1 MTKLA
6 IAIATLMLLSIG
18 TAIADMAAG
27 VFHCSNTESELIWR
41 GASPEHLLLE
51 GSRCGSSSSGLACPT
66 TPNQLL
72 TLLERRGC
80 RAARSG
86 TVVEFV
92 CTGNENRVKNR
103 IDELCEA
110 VFP

>member
-1 MTKLA
+1 MIKLA
-6 IAIATLMLLSIG
+6 TAIAALTMLTMG

-27 VFHCSNTESELIWR
+27 VFHCSRTESELIWR
-41 GASPEHLLLE
+41 GASPAHLLLE
-51 GSRCGSSSSGLACPT
+51 GSRCGSRSSATACPT
-66 TPNQLL
+66 TPNELL
-72 TLLERRGC
+72 TLIERRGC
-80 RAARSG
+80 RGARSG

-103 IDELCEA
+103 IDEMCEA

>member
-6 IAIATLMLLSIG
+6 AVIAALIMLTMG
-18 TAIADMAAG
+18 TALADMAAG
-27 VFHCSNTESELIWR
+27 VFHCSNSESELVWR
-41 GASPEHLLLE
+41 GASPAHLLLE
-51 GSRCGSSSSGLACPT
+51 GSRCGSSSSATACPT
-66 TPNQLL
+66 TPNELL
-72 TLLERRGC
+72 TLVERRGC
-80 RAARSG
+80 SAARSG